1 MSFLNSTP
9 LNPFFVNVFFN
20 LLSFLSFFNKYYLI
34 CSFKIEIIS
43 WGFIFRIIFEYIL
56 VKTLMEYSFTNE
68 NRINGNNETIEMFT
82 NDVILEEKYEEM
94 KMCKQKQVGIHKMLL
109 KN

>member
-1 MSFLNSTP
+1 
-9 LNPFFVNVFFN
+9 
-20 LLSFLSFFNKYYLI
+20 
-34 CSFKIEIIS
+34 
-43 WGFIFRIIFEYIL
+43 
-56 VKTLMEYSFTNE
+56 MEYSFTNE